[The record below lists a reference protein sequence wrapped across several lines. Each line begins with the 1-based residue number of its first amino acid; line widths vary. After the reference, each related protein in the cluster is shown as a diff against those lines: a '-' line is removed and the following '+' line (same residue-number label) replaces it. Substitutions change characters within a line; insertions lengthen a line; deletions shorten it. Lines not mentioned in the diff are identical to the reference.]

1 MSYADYEGKCNFKP
15 KKFACSACLGGKG
28 RWKEIED
35 INLAAE
41 SKRVGAEMF
50 SLSDTQ
56 IP

>member
-41 SKRVGAEMF
+41 SKRVGAEMIL
-50 SLSDTQ
+50 LSDTR